1 MDILQSIAVYFFI
14 WWITLFLVLP
24 FGVRTQQEEGSVV
37 PGTPE
42 SAPARPRLLRIALI
56 NTALATAVFIA
67 VYVIIS
73 VQAGHGRYDS
83 VSVMRGRQK
92 SQRARSREPCSCAVP
107 ALWWS
112 FAAIWGAARSTL

>member
-1 MDILQSIAVYFFI
+1 MDILQSIAIYFFI

-67 VYVIIS
+67 VYLILQYKLVTADTI
-73 VQAGHGRYDS
+73 
-83 VSVMRGRQK
+83 
-92 SQRARSREPCSCAVP
+92 PFP
-107 ALWWS
+107 
-112 FAAIWGAARSTL
+112 

>member
-67 VYVIIS
+67 VYLIL
-73 VQAGHGRYDS
+73 RYKLVTADTI
-83 VSVMRGRQK
+83 
-92 SQRARSREPCSCAVP
+92 PFP
-107 ALWWS
+107 
-112 FAAIWGAARSTL
+112 

>member
-24 FGVRTQQEEGSVV
+24 FGVRTQREEGSIV

-67 VYVIIS
+67 VYLIIQYKL
-73 VQAGHGRYDS
+73 VTADTI
-83 VSVMRGRQK
+83 
-92 SQRARSREPCSCAVP
+92 PFP
-107 ALWWS
+107 
-112 FAAIWGAARSTL
+112 

>member
-1 MDILQSIAVYFFI
+1 MRATSGAAWIFCNPIAVYFFI
-14 WWITLFLVLP
+14 WWITLSLVLP

-67 VYVIIS
+67 VYVIIQYKL
-73 VQAGHGRYDS
+73 VTADTI
-83 VSVMRGRQK
+83 
-92 SQRARSREPCSCAVP
+92 PFP
-107 ALWWS
+107 
-112 FAAIWGAARSTL
+112 

>member
-67 VYVIIS
+67 VYVIIQYKL
-73 VQAGHGRYDS
+73 VTADTI
-83 VSVMRGRQK
+83 
-92 SQRARSREPCSCAVP
+92 PFP
-107 ALWWS
+107 
-112 FAAIWGAARSTL
+112 FP

>member
-1 MDILQSIAVYFFI
+1 MDILQLIAVYFFI
-14 WWITLFLVLP
+14 WWITLFVVLP

-67 VYVIIS
+67 VYVII
-73 VQAGHGRYDS
+73 QYKLITADTI
-83 VSVMRGRQK
+83 
-92 SQRARSREPCSCAVP
+92 PFP
-107 ALWWS
+107 
-112 FAAIWGAARSTL
+112 

>member
-1 MDILQSIAVYFFI
+1 MGILETIAVYIFI

-67 VYVIIS
+67 VCLII
-73 VQAGHGRYDS
+73 QYKLITADTI
-83 VSVMRGRQK
+83 
-92 SQRARSREPCSCAVP
+92 PFP
-107 ALWWS
+107 
-112 FAAIWGAARSTL
+112 